1 MQPVLMNEMKGCL
14 YCEESADC
22 IFPVTQFM
30 GYCACEDHA
39 ILILPD
45 ATRYMRGHEI
55 VRVCDAAL
63 RPLFRDFFAS
73 LPEPVSDASLIRR
86 DEEGEWVFPIERGG
100 EIWTVPFYMCTSE
113 AVQAIL
119 ETLEGGFYK

>member
-1 MQPVLMNEMKGCL
+1 MDRCF
-14 YCEESADC
+14 YCEEEPDC

-45 ATRYMRGHEI
+45 ATRYMRGQEI
-55 VRVCDAAL
+55 VRVCDAVL

-73 LPEPVSDASLIRR
+73 LPEPLANTSLIRR
-86 DEEGEWVFPIERGG
+86 DEEGEWVFPIERNG
-100 EIWTVPFYMCTSE
+100 EIWTVPFYTCASE
-113 AVQAIL
+113 AVRSIL
-119 ETLEGGFYK
+119 ATLEAGFYK